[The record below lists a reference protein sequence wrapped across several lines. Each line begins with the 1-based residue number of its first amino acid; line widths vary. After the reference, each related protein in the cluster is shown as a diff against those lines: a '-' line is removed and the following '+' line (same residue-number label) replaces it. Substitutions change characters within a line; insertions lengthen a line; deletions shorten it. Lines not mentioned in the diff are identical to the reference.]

1 MVKQEIDRRHTSPQK
16 YHRRDLLSQV
26 LEDMDEENFMNKHMT
41 IHLVLLVLIVKGESI
56 STSLRKSQVV
66 NEILRIENP
75 ASGLLRRVVKGIHL
89 KAYLLLQFSLI
100 SSFLTEKPLSPFP
113 FLVASFV
120 PHATWLPYQHLN
132 LQFLSLIDNNNIGL
146 VCNICRSRNCYWL
159 CSLGLTGKEIN
170 FLSGFVKLA

>member
-1 MVKQEIDRRHTSPQK
+1 LFPSCKFFDYKIKDMVKQEIDRRHTSPQK

-26 LEDMDEENFMNKHMT
+26 LEDMDEENFMNKDMT

-66 NEILRIENP
+66 KEILRIENP

-100 SSFLTEKPLSPFP
+100 SSFLTEKTTQSLSFSRC
-113 FLVASFV
+113 FFCS
-120 PHATWLPYQHLN
+120 
-132 LQFLSLIDNNNIGL
+132 
-146 VCNICRSRNCYWL
+146 SRNL
-159 CSLGLTGKEIN
+159 IA
-170 FLSGFVKLA
+170 LSASKSPVSFTD